1 MATSVAQEFYKLREE
16 WEQIDRLKSWRL
28 AVWVAEYPDVDIID
42 KFIEIERSPIGIY
55 DDLFFRFESVYKGD
69 VETFEAELWEEFI
82 SWFAPS
88 PKPELAI
95 HQALYE
101 GGLITTLFVPD
112 VTLAPTAKN
121 LWTELVRFR
130 ALIEHIDAGTHFC
143 LYFPMVAYNT
153 HPISEW
159 FAHVLKDIP
168 KEIRLLSMDFAQ
180 DRKIK
185 IVATSCVYLFPKLN
199 MVEAIKNEMA
209 KDSGN
214 YNTVDVHARFRKQ
227 VMKVMDSTTEKINNT
242 TGAAV
247 EKLLGITQ
255 EIGGVSAYIAGQLVA
270 AQAFY
275 ARKDNKQSEQHTDEA
290 LRSAREAMA
299 ANDSGAY
306 DVWKSCML
314 LKAALHY
321 GRKEKKQA
329 LAVYEEMADT
339 ASKNGDAYY
348 VMEGR
353 RLMGHISYELGN
365 RQEAFENMLL
375 ALTAGSYL
383 DINLR
388 RQSTFLHAAYMA
400 LYLADRMTTADQLME
415 LKLQLADWLGE
426 DWEGL
431 LQQAGV
437 ENASIKMKTSIFS

>member
-1 MATSVAQEFYKLREE
+1 
-16 WEQIDRLKSWRL
+16 
-28 AVWVAEYPDVDIID
+28 
-42 KFIEIERSPIGIY
+42 
-55 DDLFFRFESVYKGD
+55 
-69 VETFEAELWEEFI
+69 
-82 SWFAPS
+82 
-88 PKPELAI
+88 
-95 HQALYE
+95 
-101 GGLITTLFVPD
+101 
-112 VTLAPTAKN
+112 
-121 LWTELVRFR
+121 
-130 ALIEHIDAGTHFC
+130 
-143 LYFPMVAYNT
+143 
-153 HPISEW
+153 
-159 FAHVLKDIP
+159 
-168 KEIRLLSMDFAQ
+168 
-180 DRKIK
+180 
-185 IVATSCVYLFPKLN
+185 
-199 MVEAIKNEMA
+199 
-209 KDSGN
+209 
-214 YNTVDVHARFRKQ
+214 
-227 VMKVMDSTTEKINNT
+227 MKVMDSTTEKINNS
-242 TGAAV
+242 TGLAV
-247 EKLLGITQ
+247 EKLLSISQ
-255 EIGGVSAYIAGQLVA
+255 EIGGISAYIAGHLVA

-275 ARKDNKQSEQHTDEA
+275 ARKEVKKSEQYTDEA